1 MAGVVIRLALAL
13 TPASYQALQ
22 VHHVKSN
29 LSPLEDFAFEWLGV
43 PGDEGRFQAVS

>member
-1 MAGVVIRLALAL
+1 MALAL

-29 LSPLEDFAFEWLGV
+29 LTGSPLEDFAFEWLDV
-43 PGDEGRFQAVS
+43 PGDEGRFHAVS